1 MVGDIHGQYYD
12 LLRIFEYCGFPDED
26 TPYLFMGDYVDRG
39 KQGLECICLLLAY
52 KIRYPGKIHML
63 RGNHESANINRMY
76 GLFEE
81 CKRRYSVTLWK
92 LFNEVFDCLPVA
104 AVLEDAIFCVHGGL
118 SPDMKSLDQ
127 IAAIQR
133 PTSVPDKG
141 LLTDLLWADPCTD
154 LNGWGESDRG
164 TSYTFGPDVVEKFLD
179 REGLDLVVRAHQVVE
194 PGYEFFAGRQLVTV
208 FSAPNYCGQF
218 DNAGAVMEV
227 GAGLSCSFQV
237 LKPNTKKQKWDAS
250 RPPTPQGTLRD
261 TRQNEI

>member
-1 MVGDIHGQYYD
+1 MNGAAP
-12 LLRIFEYCGFPDED
+12 LSSER
-26 TPYLFMGDYVDRG
+26 
-39 KQGLECICLLLAY
+39 LA
-52 KIRYPGKIHML
+52 
-63 RGNHESANINRMY
+63 
-76 GLFEE
+76 
-81 CKRRYSVTLWK
+81 T
-92 LFNEVFDCLPVA
+92 
-104 AVLEDAIFCVHGGL
+104 
-118 SPDMKSLDQ
+118 
-127 IAAIQR
+127 QR